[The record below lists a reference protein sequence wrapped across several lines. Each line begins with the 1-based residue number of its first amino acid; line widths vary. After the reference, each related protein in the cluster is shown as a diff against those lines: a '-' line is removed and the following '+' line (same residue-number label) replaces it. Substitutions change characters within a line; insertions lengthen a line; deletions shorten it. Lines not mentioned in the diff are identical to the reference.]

1 MEINRNLVNWSR
13 AVHVYLSIA
22 LLIIL
27 IFFSITGITLN
38 HAESM
43 VGEPQ
48 TEIITLDS
56 LPNLPLDDTGMI
68 ADSPELANYLRDEF
82 GIRLE
87 FSELTIEL
95 PFVRIEYDG
104 PGLQALVEIDQELG
118 EVYAETTNYGLIAVL
133 NDLHKGRYTHIVWN
147 ALIDISAIILMI
159 FSLAGFVLLLPNE
172 YRFRSVAKYSLIG
185 IVITSV
191 AYFIATLSVY

>member
-1 MEINRNLVNWSR
+1 MAINRNLVNWSR
-13 AVHVYLSIA
+13 TIHVYLSIA

-27 IFFSITGITLN
+27 VFFSITGITLN
-38 HAESM
+38 HADTM
-43 VGEPQ
+43 TAEPE
-48 TEIITLDS
+48 TEVITLDS
-56 LPNLPLDDTGMI
+56 VPLLPLDDNGMI
-68 ADSPELANYLRDEF
+68 ADSPELATYVRDEF

-87 FSELTIEL
+87 FADLIIEE
-95 PFVRIEYDG
+95 PFVTIEYDG

-147 ALIDISAIILMI
+147 ALIDISAIILVI
-159 FSLAGFVLLLPNE
+159 FSLAGFVLLLPNK

-185 IVITSV
+185 IILST
-191 AYFIATLSVY
+191 ATYFIATL